1 MSTLAKHSHHN
12 RRLVEFCL
20 PIAYPN
26 GVTVERLIEDNLI
39 AGSQVAELAICRMSN
54 FLTVDS
60 VGIGYD
66 LSDGS
71 DVKTTTVSEYCK
83 FDKNTGSL
91 MSSRYQC
98 KVHDIGNK
106 SGALRIITFNPFSQ
120 LWKFFIVP
128 NSEFA
133 GKKSIYIGFD
143 KITGETIGKWSSFE
157 VEGWEEL
164 SKKLK
169 K

>member
-20 PIAYPN
+20 PIAYPD
-26 GVTVERLIEDNLI
+26 GKITIERLIDDNLI
-39 AGSQVAELAICRMSN
+39 TGSQVAELAICRMSEI
-54 FLTVDS
+54 LKIDS
-60 VGIGYD
+60 VGIGCD

-83 FDKNTGSL
+83 FDKESGNVV
-91 MSSRYQC
+91 SSRYQC

-106 SGALRIITFNPFSQ
+106 TGTLRIITFNPFSN

-143 KITGETIGKWSSFE
+143 KETGETIGKWSTFE
-157 VEGWEEL
+157 VGDWKEL
-164 SKKLK
+164 SKI
-169 K
+169 